1 MFPTTYRLLAVPIF
15 LWLQL
20 LLTIHASNAAGT
32 TVIVT
37 VTPTTPH
44 PASYTSPEIFKDAVL
59 STSNAY
65 RRDHN
70 ASQLTWNETL
80 TKYAKHWAEGCKWK
94 HSGGPYGENLA
105 FGYQDPAAAVAA
117 WGDEGQKYNY
127 KLPTG
132 FSEETGHFTQLV
144 WRATREVGCAA
155 FNCGYQDG
163 NDAKDKQG
171 RYTRAQGWYVVC
183 EYSPAGNVVGNQNA
197 FFRVNVQS
205 ASTYAGPE
213 TTGSATGASTS
224 TSASATAMATGG
236 VEGMYDGRSRD
247 QYQNAFV
254 GLIVFM
260 NLV

>member
-1 MFPTTYRLLAVPIF
+1 MIPTASTLLAAAPIF

-20 LLTIHASNAAGT
+20 LPSVHASNAAGT

-37 VTPTTPH
+37 ATPTIPH
-44 PASYTSPEIFKDAVL
+44 PPSYTSPEIFKDVVL
-59 STSNAY
+59 SASNAY

-70 ASQLTWNETL
+70 ASQLSWNETL
-80 TKYAKHWAEGCKWK
+80 TTYAKHWAEGCKWK
-94 HSGGPYGENLA
+94 HSGGPYGENIA
-105 FGYQDPAAAVAA
+105 FGYSDPTAAVSA

-155 FNCGYQDG
+155 FNCGYSDG
-163 NDAKDKQG
+163 TDAKDKEG

-183 EYSPAGNVVGNQNA
+183 EYSPAGNVVGDQNA

-205 ASTYAGPE
+205 ASTYSGPE
-213 TTGSATGASTS
+213 TTGLSATGTSVS
-224 TSASATAMATGG
+224 TSASATPTSG
-236 VEGMYDGRSRD
+236 VDEVYDGRLRD

-254 GLIVFM
+254 GIIVFM

>member
-1 MFPTTYRLLAVPIF
+1 MIPTTYRLLAVPIF

-20 LLTIHASNAAGT
+20 LPSIHASNAAGN

-37 VTPTTPH
+37 VTPTIPH

-65 RRDHN
+65 RREHN

-94 HSGGPYGENLA
+94 HSVSHALLIRSKVHVASGLIIQGGPYGENLA

-117 WGDEGQKYNY
+117 WGDEGQKYDY

-155 FNCGYQDG
+155 FNCGDQDG
-163 NDAKDKQG
+163 NDAKDKEG
-171 RYTRAQGWYVVC
+171 RYTRAQGWYVGECAAGEYIFWAGDDGFCHWDQHEC
-183 EYSPAGNVVGNQNA
+183 ECEWERNGYGD
-197 FFRVNVQS
+197 RWC
-205 ASTYAGPE
+205 
-213 TTGSATGASTS
+213 
-224 TSASATAMATGG
+224 
-236 VEGMYDGRSRD
+236 
-247 QYQNAFV
+247 
-254 GLIVFM
+254 
-260 NLV
+260 